1 LEKLLQTFD
10 SPDFAGNPKLRWP
23 LPPSTGSSERSFDS
37 RSYWRGPVWPVV
49 NWLLWWSLVRGGDVV
64 RAAQIRRA
72 SLDQIAQGGFA
83 EYFDPFS
90 GTPLG
95 SIEQSWTAAVTL
107 DWLVANKLQSVNMDA
122 A

>member
-1 LEKLLQTFD
+1 M
-10 SPDFAGNPKLRWP
+10 
-23 LPPSTGSSERSFDS
+23 
-37 RSYWRGPVWPVV
+37 
-49 NWLLWWSLVRGGDVV
+49 

-95 SIEQSWTAAVTL
+95 SIEQSWTAAVVL
-107 DWLVANKLQSVNMDA
+107 DGMAPEILRAVNMDA